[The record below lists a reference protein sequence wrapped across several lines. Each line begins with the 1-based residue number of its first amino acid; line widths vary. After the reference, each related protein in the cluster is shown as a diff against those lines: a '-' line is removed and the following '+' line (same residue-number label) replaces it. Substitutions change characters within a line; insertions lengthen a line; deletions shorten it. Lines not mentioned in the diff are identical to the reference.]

1 MTPNPNFSWN
11 EILAAYADGEL
22 EGRDDLAPLK
32 ERVEDW
38 LTQHPEAEAELEQL
52 RQLKQ
57 VWQET
62 TPPSPAPSVWQR
74 MLRELARPSRPS
86 PTPTQSAWPRFA
98 VFAAALAAC
107 VALGLIL
114 RSARQP
120 EVVPSPQPVPLSDEA
135 PFAVAAVHEVEILDV
150 DGADTPTLIVGE
162 LPLQGPLVLAA
173 PGDITVTSVRPAARD
188 NMVPE
193 VNLQGPGR
201 PMIWARA
208 ETD

>member
-38 LTQHPEAEAELEQL
+38 LAQHPEAEAELAEL

-57 VWQET
+57 AWQET
-62 TPPSPAPSVWQR
+62 TPPSPPPHVWQR
-74 MLRELARPSRPS
+74 MLRELERPSQPARATS
-86 PTPTQSAWPRFA
+86 RSVWQRSAII
-98 VFAAALAAC
+98 AATVAAC
-107 VALGLIL
+107 VALGLVL
-114 RSARQP
+114 RTARQP
-120 EVVPSPQPVPLSDEA
+120 EVVPTPQPAPLVDET
-135 PFAVAAVHEVEILDV
+135 PFAVAAAHEVEILDV

-162 LPLQGPLVLAA
+162 LPVQGPLVLAM
-173 PGDITVTSVRPAARD
+173 PGEITVTSVQPAARD

>member
-1 MTPNPNFSWN
+1 MTPNPNCSWN

-22 EGRDDLAPLK
+22 EGRDDLAVLK

-38 LTQHPEAEAELEQL
+38 LAQHPEAEAELEQL

-57 VWQET
+57 AWQDT
-62 TPPSPAPSVWQR
+62 TPSPPAPHVWQR
-74 MLRELARPSRPS
+74 LLRELEQPLRPAPATTR
-86 PTPTQSAWPRFA
+86 SAWRRS
-98 VFAAALAAC
+98 AAMATALAAC
-107 VALGLIL
+107 VALALAL
-114 RSARQP
+114 WSAHRP
-120 EVVPSPQPVPLSDEA
+120 DAVPSPQPALSADEA
-135 PFAVAAVHEVEILDV
+135 PFAVAAAHEVEILDV
-150 DGADTPTLIVGE
+150 DGADTHTLVVGE
-162 LPLQGPLVLAA
+162 LPVQGPLVLAA
-173 PGDITVTSVRPAARD
+173 PGEITVTSVQPAARD